1 MTQLA
6 YTNAPAEGVVGAVAT
21 GGIKPVIVSRIANG
35 VVRPG
40 QYVIFAGTGDCQ
52 HPSAAPVAGNKG
64 GIALRKAYGQSD
76 GVYADNEP
84 VDILIEGEVW
94 VASENAITAYQDVF
108 VRYASGAGGTQLGA
122 LRTNNDTST
131 AAQVTGLR
139 TLTAG
144 TALVKLEVR
153 PAA

>member
-21 GGIKPVIVSRIANG
+21 GGIKPVIVSRIASSA
-35 VVRPG
+35 VRPG
-40 QYVIFAGTGDCQ
+40 QYVVFSATNCA

-76 GVYADNEP
+76 GVYAANEP

-94 VASENAITAYQDVF
+94 VAFENAITAQQDVF

-122 LRTNNDTST
+122 LRTNADTAT

-139 TLTAG
+139 TNSAG